1 MDKNELKK
9 LLCEAVDSVKDQ
21 TKAFADDVAAHA
33 ELGFFET
40 RTSDKLAA
48 ALDRALG

>member
-1 MDKNELKK
+1 MTLLYNRTVLCNNILRGVMNMDKNELKK

-33 ELGFFET
+33 
-40 RTSDKLAA
+40 
-48 ALDRALG
+48 

>member
-1 MDKNELKK
+1 MYMDKNELKK

-33 ELGFFET
+33 ERRGARGARIF
-40 RTSDKLAA
+40 
-48 ALDRALG
+48 